1 MAIAVEFREFT
12 PRNSRDDLVR
22 RLEEAPEKHVEAIL
36 AAYELLQHL
45 YEKGLIDIANGL
57 LSASDTI
64 IARATDVVSSKQA
77 ISALRLALICG
88 SLIDSVDP
96 DRIAAVLSSP
106 KNKPYTLWTV
116 IKHAVASYFRLV
128 LVTAIELVKVVGH
141 SVRKRETP
149 RT

>member
-12 PRNSRDDLVR
+12 PKNSRHDLIR
-22 RLEEAPEKHVEAIL
+22 RLEEAPEKHAEAIL
-36 AAYELLQHL
+36 AAYELLERL

-57 LSASDTI
+57 LSASDTL
-64 IARATDVVSSKQA
+64 IARAADVASSKQA
-77 ISALRLALICG
+77 ITALRLALICG

-96 DRIAAVLSSP
+96 DRVAAVLSP
-106 KNKPYTLWTV
+106 PRNKPHTLWIV
-116 IKHAVASYFRLV
+116 IKQAVASYFRLV

-141 SVRKRETP
+141 SVRKREPP